1 MGLISFIKNLGRIVD
16 EFDDDDPVTPQPLKN
31 INNQVDL
38 GADITDDIDKSA
50 TEEVHEATEEMKD
63 ATTEK
68 ETKDDKPESAAHLSD
83 AYNLIILDESGS
95 MSTVRDETISGC
107 NETLISIRNL
117 QKEQPDVRQFVSIF
131 CFDSSHSRYIFHDT
145 PIDEVRDMTRD
156 DYCPNTCTP
165 LYDAI
170 GYTVLQLFRK
180 INRKEAKGNVTIIT
194 DGYENAS
201 RKWKLSLV
209 QELIATLKQKGWV
222 FSFIGA
228 NIDVESTANSLGI
241 DSFMQFEQTQTGME
255 DMFECERRS
264 RRAFM
269 SKNAYMETTACFQ
282 KMNREERDKM
292 RGAMNEGYFVQGRL
306 RIAPDNIVSL
316 GKDEIFVFGSNVEG
330 MHNGGAAYYALQ
342 HFGAKFGQ
350 AEGIQ
355 GQSYA
360 IPTDGNS
367 FMELAKAVERFTE
380 YVVFHPQNK
389 FMLTAVGTGN
399 AGYEVRQIAPL
410 FRQAYTFGNVYV
422 PRSFLQYVINPNVPD

>member
-1 MGLISFIKNLGRIVD
+1 MGLISFIKGLVGL
-16 EFDDDDPVTPQPLKN
+16 DDDFDANESVTPQPVKN

-38 GADITDDIDKSA
+38 GKDITDDIDKSA
-50 TEEVHEATEEMKD
+50 TEEVHEVKGEKEE
-63 ATTEK
+63 AAAEK
-68 ETKDDKPESAAHLSD
+68 ETKDDKSKSTAHLSD

-107 NETLISIRNL
+107 NEMLISIRNL
-117 QKEQPDVRQFVSIF
+117 QKEHPNIRQFVSVF

-145 PIDEVRDMTRD
+145 PIEEVRDMARE
-156 DYCPNTCTP
+156 DYCPSACTP

-180 INRKEAKGNVTIIT
+180 IDCKEAKGKVTIIT

-201 RKWKLSLV
+201 RKWKLPLV
-209 QELIATLKQKGWV
+209 QELIATLKKKGWV

-269 SKNAYMETTACFQ
+269 SKNAYMETTACYQ

-292 RGAMNEGYFVQGRL
+292 RGAMNEGYFVQGC

-360 IPTDGNS
+360 IPTDGIRLRSWRRLLSGLRN
-367 FMELAKAVERFTE
+367 
-380 YVVFHPQNK
+380 
-389 FMLTAVGTGN
+389 MLSSTHRTSSCLQPSEPAMPGT
-399 AGYEVRQIAPL
+399 
-410 FRQAYTFGNVYV
+410 
-422 PRSFLQYVINPNVPD
+422 RSGR

>member
-1 MGLISFIKNLGRIVD
+1 MGLFSFIKGLIMP
-16 EFDDDDPVTPQPLKN
+16 DDDFDANESVTQQPVKD

-38 GADITDDIDKSA
+38 GKDITDDKDKSA
-50 TEEVHEATEEMKD
+50 TEEVNEVTEQKDNAT
-63 ATTEK
+63 AEK
-68 ETKDDKPESAAHLSD
+68 ETKDDKPKSTAHLSD

-107 NETLISIRNL
+107 NETMISIRNL
-117 QKEQPDVRQFVSIF
+117 QKEHPDIRQFVSVF

-145 PIDEVRDMTRD
+145 PIEKVQDMTRE
-156 DYCPNTCTP
+156 DYCPSACTP

-170 GYTVLQLFRK
+170 GYTVVQLFRK
-180 INRKEAKGNVTIIT
+180 IYHQEAKGNVTIIT

-201 RKWKLSLV
+201 RKWTLPLV
-209 QELIATLKQKGWV
+209 QELITTLKKKGWV

-264 RRAFM
+264 RRAYNE
-269 SKNAYMETTACFQ
+269 KHHYMRRSGRFK
-282 KMNREERDKM
+282 KMCEEEQDEM
-292 RGAMNEGYFVQGRL
+292 TGALNDNYFVEDE

-316 GKDEIFVFGSNVEG
+316 GKEEIFVFGSNVEG

-367 FMELAKAVERFTE
+367 FEELAKAVERFTE

-410 FRQAYTFGNVYV
+410 FRQAYAFGNVYV
-422 PRSFLQYVINPNVPD
+422 PRSFMQYVSNPNIPY

>member
-1 MGLISFIKNLGRIVD
+1 MGLISFIKCLVGL
-16 EFDDDDPVTPQPLKN
+16 DDDSDALEPVTPKPVKN

-38 GADITDDIDKSA
+38 GKDIIDDQDMSA
-50 TEEVHEATEEMKD
+50 SEEVNEVCGQKKD

-68 ETKDDKPESAAHLSD
+68 ETKDEKAESTAHLSD

-117 QKEQPDVRQFVSIF
+117 QKDQPDVRQFVSVF

-145 PIDEVRDMTRD
+145 PIDEVRDMTRE
-156 DYCPNTCTP
+156 DYSPSACTP

-180 INRKEAKGNVTIIT
+180 IDRQEAKGNVTIIT

-201 RKWKLSLV
+201 RKWRLPLV
-209 QELIATLKQKGWV
+209 QELIATLKKKGWV

-241 DSFMQFEQTQTGME
+241 DSFMQFEQTQTSME

-264 RRAFM
+264 RRAYNEKHHYMRRSGRF
-269 SKNAYMETTACFQ
+269 SKMC
-282 KMNREERDKM
+282 EEEQDEM
-292 RGAMNEGYFVQGRL
+292 TGALNVNYFVENE

-316 GKDEIFVFGSNVEG
+316 GKDEIFVFGSNIEG

-350 AEGIQ
+350 AEGVQ

-367 FMELAKAVERFTE
+367 FEELAKAVERFTE

-399 AGYEVRQIAPL
+399 AGYEILQIAPL
-410 FRQAYTFGNVYV
+410 FRQAYAFGNVYV
-422 PRSFLQYVINPNVPD
+422 PRSFMQYVSNPNVSY

>member
-1 MGLISFIKNLGRIVD
+1 MRLISFIKGLVGLD
-16 EFDDDDPVTPQPLKN
+16 EDFYANESITPQPVKN

-38 GADITDDIDKSA
+38 GAEITDDIDKSA
-50 TEEVHEATEEMKD
+50 TEEVHEVTEGKKDVMKEDEMKD
-63 ATTEK
+63 DNSESTT
-68 ETKDDKPESAAHLSD
+68 HLSD
-83 AYNLIILDESGS
+83 NYNLIILDESGS
-95 MSTVRDETISGC
+95 MSMVRDATISGC

-117 QKEQPDVRQFVSIF
+117 QKEQSDIRQFVSIF

-145 PIDEVRDMTRD
+145 PVDEVRDMTRE
-156 DYCPNTCTP
+156 DYSPSACTP

-180 INRKEAKGNVTIIT
+180 INRQEGKGNVTIIT

-201 RKWKLSLV
+201 RKWTLPLV
-209 QELIATLKQKGWV
+209 QELIATLKKKGWV

-228 NIDVESTANSLGI
+228 NIDVKSTANSLGI

-255 DMFECERRS
+255 DMFKCERRS
-264 RRAFM
+264 RRAYNEKRRYMQM
-269 SKNAYMETTACFQ
+269 SRSFFNMS
-282 KMNREERDKM
+282 EEAQNEAT
-292 RGAMNEGYFVQGRL
+292 GAMNEGYFIEDQ

-316 GKDEIFVFGSNVEG
+316 QENQIFVFGSNIDG
-330 MHNGGAAYYALQ
+330 AHNGGAAYYALQ

-367 FMELAKAVERFTE
+367 FEELKKAVERFTE
-380 YVVFHPQNK
+380 YAVFHPQYK

-399 AGYEVRQIAPL
+399 AGYEVKEIAPL

-422 PRSFLQYVINPNVPD
+422 PRSFMPYVDNTNVPY

>member
-1 MGLISFIKNLGRIVD
+1 MGLLSFIKNLV
-16 EFDDDDPVTPQPLKN
+16 FHDDDSDFIESVTQQPVKN

-38 GADITDDIDKSA
+38 GNAITDDMEKSA
-50 TEEVHEATEEMKD
+50 SEEVHEVSGEKKDTATGDVNE
-63 ATTEK
+63 
-68 ETKDDKPESAAHLSD
+68 DKSEVTAHKSD

-95 MSTVRDETISGC
+95 MSTVRDATISGC
-107 NETLISIRNL
+107 NETLISIRNI
-117 QKEQPDVRQFVSIF
+117 QKEQPGIRQYVSIF

-145 PIDEVRDMTRD
+145 PIDEVRDMTME
-156 DYCPNTCTP
+156 DYNPSACTP

-180 INRKEAKGNVTIIT
+180 IDRQEAKGNVTIIT

-201 RKWKLSLV
+201 RKWKLPLV
-209 QELIATLKQKGWV
+209 QELIATLKSRGWV

-228 NIDVESTANSLGI
+228 NIDVERTANSLGI
-241 DSFMQFEQTQTGME
+241 DSFMGFEQTQTGME

-264 RRAFM
+264 RWAYNEKRRYMQMIRSFCNMSEEEQDRA
-269 SKNAYMETTACFQ
+269 T
-282 KMNREERDKM
+282 
-292 RGAMNEGYFVQGRL
+292 GAMNEGYFVEGQ

-316 GKDEIFVFGSNVEG
+316 QENQIFVFGSNKDG
-330 MHNGGAAYYALQ
+330 AHNGGAAYYALQ

-367 FMELAKAVERFTE
+367 FEELAKAVERFTE

-410 FRQAYTFGNVYV
+410 FRQAYAFGNVYV
-422 PRSFLQYVINPNVPD
+422 PRSFMQYVSNPNVPY

>member
-1 MGLISFIKNLGRIVD
+1 MGLISFIKSLVMP
-16 EFDDDDPVTPQPLKN
+16 DDDFDANESVTQYPVKN

-38 GADITDDIDKSA
+38 SKDITDDIDKSA
-50 TEEVHEATEEMKD
+50 TEEVTEVTGHNATI
-63 ATTEK
+63 EK
-68 ETKDDKPESAAHLSD
+68 ETKDDKPGSTAHLSD

-95 MSTVRDETISGC
+95 MSTVREETISGC
-107 NETLISIRNL
+107 NETLISICNL
-117 QKEQPDVRQFVSIF
+117 QKEQPDIWQFVSVF
-131 CFDSSHSRYIFHDT
+131 CFNSSHSRYIFHDT
-145 PIDEVRDMTRD
+145 PIDEVKDMTRE
-156 DYCPNTCTP
+156 DYCPSACTP

-170 GYTVLQLFRK
+170 GYTVVQLFRK
-180 INRKEAKGNVTIIT
+180 IYHQEAKGNVTIIT

-201 RKWKLSLV
+201 RKWTLPLV
-209 QELIATLKQKGWV
+209 QELIATLEKKGWV

-228 NIDVESTANSLGI
+228 NIDVECTANSLGI
-241 DSFMQFEQTQTGME
+241 DSFMKFEQTQTGME

-264 RRAFM
+264 RRAYSEKRRYMQLSRSFNNM
-269 SKNAYMETTACFQ
+269 S
-282 KMNREERDKM
+282 EEAQDRVT
-292 RGAMNEGYFVQGRL
+292 GAMNVNYFVEDE

-316 GKDEIFVFGSNVEG
+316 DKNEIFVFGSNVEG
-330 MHNGGAAYYALQ
+330 AHNGGAAYYALQ

-367 FMELAKAVERFTE
+367 FEELAKAVERFTE
-380 YVVFHPQNK
+380 YVVFHPQYK

-422 PRSFLQYVINPNVPD
+422 PRSFMLYVSNPKVRY

>member
-1 MGLISFIKNLGRIVD
+1 MGLISFIKGLVRIVD
-16 EFDDDDPVTPQPLKN
+16 ESEDNESFTPQPVKN

-38 GADITDDIDKSA
+38 GAEITDDIDKSA
-50 TEEVHEATEEMKD
+50 REEVNELTEEKKD
-63 ATTEK
+63 AATEK
-68 ETKDDKPESAAHLSD
+68 ETKDDKSKSTAHLSD

-117 QKEQPDVRQFVSIF
+117 QKEQPDIRQFVSIF
-131 CFDSSHSRYIFHDT
+131 CFDSSHSRYIFHDA
-145 PIDEVRDMTRD
+145 PIDEVRDITRE
-156 DYCPNTCTP
+156 DYSPSVNTP

-170 GYTVLQLFRK
+170 GYTVLQLFHK
-180 INRKEAKGNVTIIT
+180 INRQEAKGNVTIIT

-201 RKWKLSLV
+201 RKWTLPLV
-209 QELIATLKQKGWV
+209 HELIATLKKKGWV

-228 NIDVESTANSLGI
+228 NIDVEGTANSLGI
-241 DSFMQFEQTQTGME
+241 DSFLQFEQTLAGME

-264 RRAFM
+264 RRAY
-269 SKNAYMETTACFQ
+269 NAKRRYMQLSRSFNNMC
-282 KMNREERDKM
+282 EEEQDKM
-292 RGAMNEGYFVQGRL
+292 TGALNTNYFVEDE
-306 RIAPDNIVSL
+306 RIAPDNIVAL
-316 GKDEIFVFGSNVEG
+316 QKDEIFVFGSNVEG
-330 MHNGGAAYYALQ
+330 AHNGGAAYYALQ

-350 AEGIQ
+350 AEGIL

-367 FMELAKAVERFTE
+367 FEELKMAVGRFTE

-399 AGYEVRQIAPL
+399 AGYEVRRIAPL
-410 FRQAYTFGNVYV
+410 FRQAYAFGNVYV
-422 PRSFLQYVINPNVPD
+422 PRSFIQYVNNPNVPH

>member
-1 MGLISFIKNLGRIVD
+1 MGLLSFVKSL
-16 EFDDDDPVTPQPLKN
+16 FLHDDDSDFIESVTQQPMKN

-38 GADITDDIDKSA
+38 GNAITDDIEMSA
-50 TEEVHEATEEMKD
+50 SDEVHEVTEGKKD
-63 ATTEK
+63 VTKEK
-68 ETKDDKPESAAHLSD
+68 DTKDNKTESTAHLSD

-107 NETLISIRNL
+107 NETLISIRNI
-117 QKEQPDVRQFVSIF
+117 QKEQPDIRQYVSIF

-145 PIDEVRDMTRD
+145 PIDEVRDMTRE
-156 DYCPNTCTP
+156 DYSPSACTP

-180 INRKEAKGNVTIIT
+180 INRQEAKGNVTIIT

-201 RKWKLSLV
+201 RKWRLPLV
-209 QELIATLKQKGWV
+209 QELIATLKSRGWV

-228 NIDVESTANSLGI
+228 NIDVKSTANSMGI

-264 RRAFM
+264 RRAFNEKRRYMQM
-269 SKNAYMETTACFQ
+269 SRSFCNMS
-282 KMNREERDKM
+282 EEAQDRAT
-292 RGAMNEGYFVQGRL
+292 GAMNEGYFVEGQ

-316 GKDEIFVFGSNVEG
+316 QENQIFVFGSNIDGV
-330 MHNGGAAYYALQ
+330 HNGGAAYYALH

-355 GQSYA
+355 GHSYA

-367 FMELAKAVERFTE
+367 FDELKKAVERFTE
-380 YVVFHPQNK
+380 YAVFHPQYK

-399 AGYEVRQIAPL
+399 AGYDVKEIAPL
-410 FRQAYTFGNVYV
+410 FRQAYAFGNVYV
-422 PRSFLQYVINPNVPD
+422 PRSFMPYVDNPNVPY

>member
-1 MGLISFIKNLGRIVD
+1 MGLLSFIKSLVFHDNDSDFIESVTQQ
-16 EFDDDDPVTPQPLKN
+16 PVKN

-38 GADITDDIDKSA
+38 GNAITDDMEKSA
-50 TEEVHEATEEMKD
+50 SEEVHEVSREKKDTATGDVNE
-63 ATTEK
+63 
-68 ETKDDKPESAAHLSD
+68 DKSEVTAHKSD

-95 MSTVRDETISGC
+95 MSTVRDATISGC
-107 NETLISIRNL
+107 NETLISIRNI
-117 QKEQPDVRQFVSIF
+117 QKEQPDIRQYVSIF

-145 PIDEVRDMTRD
+145 PIDEVRDMTRE
-156 DYCPNTCTP
+156 DYSPSACTP

-180 INRKEAKGNVTIIT
+180 INRQEAKGNVTIIT

-201 RKWKLSLV
+201 RKWRLPLV
-209 QELIATLKQKGWV
+209 QELIASLKKKGWV

-228 NIDVESTANSLGI
+228 NIDVESTANSMGI
-241 DSFMQFEQTQTGME
+241 DSFIQFEQTQTGME

-264 RRAFM
+264 RRAYNEKRRYMQKSRGFCNM
-269 SKNAYMETTACFQ
+269 S
-282 KMNREERDKM
+282 EEAQDRAT
-292 RGAMNEGYFVQGRL
+292 GAMNEGYFVEGQ

-316 GKDEIFVFGSNVEG
+316 QENQIFVFGSNIDGV
-330 MHNGGAAYYALQ
+330 HNGGAAYYALQ

-367 FMELAKAVERFTE
+367 FEELAKAVERFTE

-410 FRQAYTFGNVYV
+410 FRQAYAFGNVYV
-422 PRSFLQYVINPNVPD
+422 PRSFMQYVSNPNVPY

>member
-1 MGLISFIKNLGRIVD
+1 MGLISFFKNLGRIVD
-16 EFDDDDPVTPQPLKN
+16 DFDDNDPVTPQPVKN
-31 INNQVDL
+31 FNNQVDL
-38 GADITDDIDKSA
+38 GSEITDDIDKSA
-50 TEEVHEATEEMKD
+50 TEEVGEVTGQKKD

-68 ETKDDKPESAAHLSD
+68 ETKDDKPENTAHLSD

-117 QKEQPDVRQFVSIF
+117 QKEQPGIRQFVSVF

-145 PIDEVRDMTRD
+145 PIDEVRDMTRE
-156 DYCPNTCTP
+156 DYSPSACTP

-180 INRKEAKGNVTIIT
+180 IDWKEAKGNVTIIT

-201 RKWKLSLV
+201 RKWRLPLV
-209 QELIATLKQKGWV
+209 QELIATLKKRGWV

-241 DSFMQFEQTQTGME
+241 DSFIQFEQTQTGME

-264 RRAFM
+264 RRAYNEKHRFM
-269 SKNAYMETTACFQ
+269 RMSGRFK
-282 KMNREERDKM
+282 KMCEEEQDEKT
-292 RGAMNEGYFVQGRL
+292 GALNINYFVEDE

-367 FMELAKAVERFTE
+367 FEELEKAIERFTE

-389 FMLTAVGTGN
+389 FILTAVGTGN
-399 AGYEVRQIAPL
+399 AGYEVRHIGPL
-410 FRQAYTFGNVYV
+410 FR
-422 PRSFLQYVINPNVPD
+422 

>member
-1 MGLISFIKNLGRIVD
+1 MGLFSFVKSLV
-16 EFDDDDPVTPQPLKN
+16 FHDDDFDSIASVTHQPVKN

-38 GADITDDIDKSA
+38 GDAITDDMEKSA
-50 TEEVHEATEEMKD
+50 SEEVHEVSGEKKKPAMGKVANDDQSE
-63 ATTEK
+63 TTTHK
-68 ETKDDKPESAAHLSD
+68 SD

-107 NETLISIRNL
+107 NETLISIHNL
-117 QKEQPDVRQFVSIF
+117 QKEQPEFRQFVSVF

-145 PIDEVRDMTRD
+145 PIDEVRYMTRE
-156 DYCPNTCTP
+156 DYSPSACTP

-180 INRKEAKGNVTIIT
+180 INRQEAKGNVTIIT

-201 RKWKLSLV
+201 RKWKLPLV
-209 QELIATLKQKGWV
+209 QELIATLKSRGWV

-228 NIDVESTANSLGI
+228 NIDVERTANSLGI
-241 DSFMQFEQTQTGME
+241 DSFMGFEQTQTGME

-264 RRAFM
+264 RRAFNEKRRYMQM
-269 SKNAYMETTACFQ
+269 SRSFCNMS
-282 KMNREERDKM
+282 EEEQDEAT
-292 RGAMNEGYFVQGRL
+292 GAMNEGYFVEGQ

-316 GKDEIFVFGSNVEG
+316 QEHQIFVFGSNIDG
-330 MHNGGAAYYALQ
+330 AHNGGAAYYALQ
-342 HFGAKFGQ
+342 HFGAKFGR

-367 FMELAKAVERFTE
+367 FEDLKKAVDRFTE
-380 YVVFHPQNK
+380 YVVFHPQYK

-399 AGYEVRQIAPL
+399 ADYDVRQIAPL
-410 FRQAYTFGNVYV
+410 FRQAYAFGNVYV
-422 PRSFLQYVINPNVPD
+422 PRSFMPYVDNPNVPY